1 MQASLRLLGRRRFLP
16 LFVTQFLG
24 AFNDNLYK
32 SAMVILATY
41 AIYNDETKEATFNA
55 VAGGLFI
62 LPFFIFS
69 ALAGQLADSMDKA
82 RIIRFVKSAEIAI
95 MLFGAVGLILHN
107 IPLLLAALFAMG
119 VHSSFFGPIKYAVL
133 PQHLKRDEVLG
144 GTGLVEAGTYGAIL
158 LGTIAGGL
166 LGREHGEIAAAGV
179 LIVAVIGRV
188 VGGMVPAAPPEPD
201 APPLKLDWHIIRA
214 SIRLVNATLH
224 IPRLFLAILAISF
237 FWAMGAIL
245 AAQFPPLVKNVFHAN
260 EQVATLFLAIFSVG
274 VAVGSVLINRLLA
287 GRVLAKYSPRL
298 GHRHG
303 PVRAAALLERGST
316 GPVQSGPL
324 LDWWSFVVIGQ
335 AEWVHVR
342 AVRGGRVRAHVR
354 GAALTPSSPPPFR
367 NRKPHERLRP
377 TTRQFRL
384 HGAFRAAPDRM
395 VLAGV
400 SVEETLLLVAGASV
414 IAAWIAQKTAP
425 SLRLAGLRGRAM
437 AAASI
442 AVAAPAQKVE
452 VSDQS
457 TARRSRVS
465 TLMPIPVRMARA
477 SPRLTA
483 GAGRPGVDAAAGQL
497 KWAPVDAQQ
506 DGGARPLLPAE
517 ADVQLAANAAR
528 RPPGQEAKAC
538 QPSARG
544 PRVGCAIA
552 KQRAGRL
559 SRKAPQEE

>member
-82 RIIRFVKSAEIAI
+82 RIIRVVKSAEIAI
-95 MLFGAVGLILHN
+95 MVFGAAGLILHN

-133 PQHLKRDEVLG
+133 PQHLKPDEVLG

-201 APPLKLDWHIIRA
+201 APPLKLDWHIIRS

-287 GRVLAKYSPRL
+287 GRVLAKYSPASAIAMGL
-298 GHRHG
+298 F
-303 PVRAAALLERGST
+303 VLLLYWNALDW
-316 GPVQSGPL
+316 PVQSGPL
-324 LDWWSFVVIGQ
+324 LDWKTFALMGQ
-335 AEWVHVR
+335 AEWVMFALFGV
-342 AVRGGRVRAHVR
+342 AVSGGMFVVPLYAFLTTTVPKSETARTVAANNIVNS
-354 GAALTPSSPPPFR
+354 GAMVLSALLLTG
-367 NRKPHERLRP
+367 L
-377 TTRQFRL
+377 
-384 HGAFRAAPDRM
+384 

-414 IAAWIAQKTAP
+414 IAAWIAHK
-425 SLRLAGLRGRAM
+425 LHRAC
-437 AAASI
+437 
-442 AVAAPAQKVE
+442 
-452 VSDQS
+452 D
-457 TARRSRVS
+457 
-465 TLMPIPVRMARA
+465 
-477 SPRLTA
+477 
-483 GAGRPGVDAAAGQL
+483 
-497 KWAPVDAQQ
+497 
-506 DGGARPLLPAE
+506 
-517 ADVQLAANAAR
+517 
-528 RPPGQEAKAC
+528 
-538 QPSARG
+538 
-544 PRVGCAIA
+544 
-552 KQRAGRL
+552 
-559 SRKAPQEE
+559 